1 MHVSTHDIC
10 RDIPLNEG
18 NEITLLYILTSFIAS
33 NTNYQ
38 PTFAV
43 FVSNKNGA
51 AALAHYSTS
60 VFLSYIIQPYH
71 SAITL
76 SLLLN

>member
-1 MHVSTHDIC
+1 MSKRDIC
-10 RDIPLNEG
+10 RGIPLNEG
-18 NEITLLYILTSFIAS
+18 NEITFLHILPSFIAS

-38 PTFAV
+38 STFAV

-60 VFLSYIIQPYH
+60 VYLSYIISPYY
-71 SAITL
+71 SAIAL
-76 SLLLN
+76 SLLCLI